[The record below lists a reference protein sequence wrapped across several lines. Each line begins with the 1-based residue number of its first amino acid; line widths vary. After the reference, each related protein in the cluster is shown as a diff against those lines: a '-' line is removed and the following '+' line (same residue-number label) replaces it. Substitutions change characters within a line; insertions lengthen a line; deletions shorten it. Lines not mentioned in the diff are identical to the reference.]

1 MYHCVN
7 LVFQKVQ
14 IMCFYRYI
22 LTSTTKSENLFKK
35 TSNLFIYF
43 PLKFSCNTIFGGLV
57 KELFEHFV
65 SDGKLLQLQ
74 SNHVSRRYSHCVF
87 RFIYRQ
93 TFVANIM
100 AKNILKF
107 FRFFSI
113 FEINRK
119 RAHSEYLLAS
129 IFLSAI
135 LSESL

>member
-1 MYHCVN
+1 MHLLELAYFFIN
-7 LVFQKVQ
+7 
-14 IMCFYRYI
+14 
-22 LTSTTKSENLFKK
+22 FKK
-35 TSNLFIYF
+35 LTRSKKNSNLFIYF

-93 TFVANIM
+93 TFVANI
-100 AKNILKF
+100 KIFKIF
-107 FRFFSI
+107 QFFSI

-119 RAHSEYLLAS
+119 RAHSESLLAS